1 MRLARFE
8 QNGKAHLGVVADE
21 KVTVLSGGDD
31 TVDLITG
38 WNPDVVSELAGDGEK
53 FALDE
58 VRLLAPL
65 EPRKN
70 VIAVGR
76 NYRDHAAEFSAS
88 GFDASE
94 KQVVPEHPVIFTK
107 ATTSVIGPDDPIDLA
122 NDPTGTTDYEGEL
135 AVVIGRPARNVTE
148 AEAREYV
155 FGWTIVNDVTARD
168 LQKRHVQ
175 WFVGKSP
182 DTFCPMGPWI
192 VTRDEL
198 PDIEESWLR
207 THVNGELRQE
217 APISALV
224 FGVSSLI
231 ATLSEVMTLDPGDV
245 IATGTGAGVGIG
257 FDPPRYLV
265 EGDVVEVSIDGIGTL
280 RNPVGRGV

>member
-8 QNGKAHLGVVADE
+8 SDGVSRPGIVENEEVVDLSSTGLPGDTIDLISAWDAD
-21 KVTVLSGGDD
+21 VIASRISGGSR
-31 TVDLITG
+31 LQ
-38 WNPDVVSELAGDGEK
+38 LGD
-53 FALDE
+53 

-65 EPRKN
+65 LPRKN

-94 KQVVPEHPVIFTK
+94 KAMIPAHPVIFTK
-107 ATTSVIGPDDPIDLA
+107 STTSVIGPEEPIVLA
-122 NDPTGTTDYEGEL
+122 NDPTGTTDYEGEM
-135 AVVIGRPARNVTE
+135 AVVIGRGGRNIS
-148 AEAREYV
+148 REDALDHV

-175 WFVGKSP
+175 WYVGKSP

-198 PDIEESWLR
+198 PDIESCWMR
-207 THVNGELRQE
+207 TEVNGELRQE
-217 APISALV
+217 APISALIFDV
-224 FGVSSLI
+224 PELI
-231 ATLSEVMTLDPGDV
+231 ATLSEVMTLQPGDV
-245 IATGTGAGVGIG
+245 IATGTGLGVGIG
-257 FDPPRYLV
+257 FDPPRFLAA
-265 EGDVVEVSIDGIGTL
+265 GDVVEVSIDNIGTL
-280 RNPVGRGV
+280 RNPVV

>member
-1 MRLARFE
+1 MVDISGAGLGRDTIDIIASWDLAAMTEALKGAPR
-8 QNGKAHLGVVADE
+8 
-21 KVTVLSGGDD
+21 
-31 TVDLITG
+31 
-38 WNPDVVSELAGDGEK
+38 VS
-53 FALDE
+53 LDR

-65 EPRKN
+65 RLRKN

-94 KQVVPEHPVIFTK
+94 KQVVPDNPVIFTK
-107 ATTSVIGPDDPIDLA
+107 ATTSVIGPDEPILLA
-122 NDPTGTTDYEGEL
+122 NDPTSTTDYEGEM
-135 AVVIGRPARNVTE
+135 AVVIGSGGRHISADN
-148 AEAREYV
+148 ALDHI

-182 DTFCPMGPWI
+182 DTFCPMGPWV
-192 VTRDEL
+192 VTVDEL
-198 PDIEESWLR
+198 PDIESRWMR

-217 APISALV
+217 APISALI
-224 FGVSSLI
+224 FGVGELI
-231 ATLSEVMTLDPGDV
+231 ETLSQVMTLEPGDV
-245 IATGTGAGVGIG
+245 IATGTGLGVGIG

-265 EGDVVEVSIDGIGTL
+265 EGDFVEVSIDGIGTL
-280 RNPVGRGV
+280 SNPVI